1 MRNEIRHRLTRLEAW
16 IPPVPSVEDPERGKQ
31 VLGDVRDCLGDF
43 GINLDC
49 LFEDMVDKFGVPS
62 TRREFFVRFG
72 IALAEEPEAKEAVSA
87 LMYKHIMNKCGSN

>member
-1 MRNEIRHRLTRLEAW
+1 MRIKQRLTRLEAR
-16 IPPVPSVEDPERGKQ
+16 VPAVLPLPDLKRGKQ
-31 VLGDVRDCLGDF
+31 MIIEVRKCLESF
-43 GINLDC
+43 AINFDQLV
-49 LFEDMVDKFGVPS
+49 EDMVDEFGLPS

>member
-1 MRNEIRHRLTRLEAW
+1 MRNKIRQRLTQLEAR
-16 IPPVPSVEDPERGKQ
+16 IPPVLPVEDPERGKQ
-31 VLGDVRDCLGDF
+31 VLGDVRECLGDI
-43 GINLDC
+43 GINLDR
-49 LFEDMVDKFGVPS
+49 LFKDIVHEFGLPS